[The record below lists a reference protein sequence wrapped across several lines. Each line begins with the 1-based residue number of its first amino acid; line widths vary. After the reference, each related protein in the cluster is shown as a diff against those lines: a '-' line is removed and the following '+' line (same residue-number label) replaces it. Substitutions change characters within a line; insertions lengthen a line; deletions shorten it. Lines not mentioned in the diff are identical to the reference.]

1 MSEKTLKFNNIRV
14 NKKEVHKSK
23 QPIDLKPVSV
33 DQIVISD
40 KSKHSD
46 DGFNYFIGYQEGE
59 TVKPLCII
67 LLQTGEYIKYFE
79 NGDKNMSF
87 MVKDDNVLDKYNKIR
102 GKIKEKLNIKSPS
115 IPVYDGTYIKVKLRE
130 FDGKVK
136 TNFLCDGVPKKNMHY
151 TCIAC
156 ITIDPVIKID
166 KKIIC
171 KFI

>member
-1 MSEKTLKFNNIRV
+1 
-14 NKKEVHKSK
+14 
-23 QPIDLKPVSV
+23 
-33 DQIVISD
+33 
-40 KSKHSD
+40 
-46 DGFNYFIGYQEGE
+46 
-59 TVKPLCII
+59 
-67 LLQTGEYIKYFE
+67 
-79 NGDKNMSF
+79 
-87 MVKDDNVLDKYNKIR
+87 MVKDENVLDKYNKIR

-136 TNFLCDGVPKKNMHY
+136 TNFLRDGVPKKNMHY

-171 KFI
+171 KFIQKNANIEQKMQMSRFVNTELELDSVSDLEVESKCCH